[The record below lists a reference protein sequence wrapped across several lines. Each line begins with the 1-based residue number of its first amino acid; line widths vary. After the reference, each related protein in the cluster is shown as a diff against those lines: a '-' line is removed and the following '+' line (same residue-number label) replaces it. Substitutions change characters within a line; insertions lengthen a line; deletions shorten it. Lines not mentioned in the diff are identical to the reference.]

1 MIRCAS
7 WGIGFTVCICSLLTI
22 SSAAL
27 APPQAL
33 LDHQTQQTNHD
44 RLGAVAS
51 ENRVCSQIGIDLLEA
66 GGNAADA
73 LVGTTV
79 CVGVVGCHH
88 SGLGGGG
95 FALVRSANGNYES
108 FDFRETAPAAA
119 FRDMFKNNVLGSI
132 FGGLASGVP
141 GEIKGL
147 HDIHKGYGS
156 LPWTTLIQPAI
167 SLARDGFI
175 VGSDIAKAMALTTR
189 FLGYDFLS
197 KEPTW
202 AEDFAPNGTR
212 VGVGDVMT
220 RKRYAQTLEA
230 IAVGGPDA
238 FYRGPLAEATVRALH
253 GTNGSMTMEDL
264 ANYKVASRT
273 PVKINYKGFHLH
285 GCGAPASGAVALSVM
300 KVLEGYEDF
309 GQSHTMNLSTHR
321 LDEAIR
327 FGYGKRASL
336 GDPDFVDGVIDYE
349 AGMLNQTFADEI
361 RTKISD
367 KHTLNVSDYDPD
379 GFESHENHG
388 TSHIVVADVSGMAIS
403 MTTTVNLFFGS
414 GVMVPETGVI
424 MNDEMADFSVPNI
437 SNVFGYYPSPAN
449 YIRPNKRSMSSITPI
464 MAEFANGTLF
474 AVLGASGGSRIITT
488 VIQTALN
495 LLERKMTVH
504 EALKQPRLHD
514 QLLPNQVTFE
524 WDYDNST
531 VEYMIGRSHNVT
543 WGPAGSSSQAIRIIN
558 GHFEAAGEPRQDDS
572 GGLTI

>member
-1 MIRCAS
+1 MY
-7 WGIGFTVCICSLLTI
+7 G
-22 SSAAL
+22 
-27 APPQAL
+27 
-33 LDHQTQQTNHD
+33 
-44 RLGAVAS
+44 
-51 ENRVCSQIGIDLLEA
+51 
-66 GGNAADA
+66 
-73 LVGTTV
+73 
-79 CVGVVGCHH
+79 
-88 SGLGGGG
+88 
-95 FALVRSANGNYES
+95 
-108 FDFRETAPAAA
+108 
-119 FRDMFKNNVLGSI
+119 
-132 FGGLASGVP
+132 SGVP

-147 HDIHKGYGS
+147 HHIHENYGL
-156 LPWTTLIQPAI
+156 LPWSTLLQPAI
-167 SLARDGFI
+167 TLARDGFI
-175 VGSDIAKAMALTTR
+175 ISSDFAKAMAFTTKAY
-189 FLGYDFLS
+189 GYDFLS

-212 VGVGDVMT
+212 VGAGDVMT
-220 RKRYAQTLEA
+220 RKRYASTLQA

-238 FYRGPLAEATVRALH
+238 FYKGPLAEAAVRALH
-253 GTNGSMTMEDL
+253 ETNGSMTMEDL
-264 ANYKVASRT
+264 ANYEVVSRS
-273 PVKINYKGFHLH
+273 PVSIDYKGFRLH

-309 GQSHTMNLSTHR
+309 IQSHTMNLSTHR

-336 GDPDFVDGVIDYE
+336 GDPSFAEGIIPYE
-349 AGMLNQTFADEI
+349 AGILNQTFAAET
-361 RTKISD
+361 RARISD
-367 KHTLNVSDYDPD
+367 KHTLNVSDYDPN

-388 TSHIVVADVSGMAIS
+388 TSHISVADASGMAVS

-449 YIRPNKRSMSSITPI
+449 YVRPKKRPMSSITPI
-464 MAEFANGTLF
+464 IAEFANGTLF

-488 VIQTALN
+488 VVQTALN
-495 LLERKMTVH
+495 VLERGMTVH

-531 VEYMIGRSHNVT
+531 VDYMIGRNHNVT
-543 WGPAGSSSQAIRIIN
+543 WGAAGSSSQAIRITN

-572 GGLTI
+572 AGLIA